1 MGSVE
6 FSAFNWDM
14 TGDVHA
20 KTVPALTA
28 AMATEINNGTG
39 ISGLFRCIQEE
50 RHLPTV
56 AAINCRNLLVSPMP
70 PSCSGS

>member
-28 AMATEINNGTG
+28 AMATEINNGKWWD
-39 ISGLFRCIQEE
+39 
-50 RHLPTV
+50 
-56 AAINCRNLLVSPMP
+56 
-70 PSCSGS
+70 